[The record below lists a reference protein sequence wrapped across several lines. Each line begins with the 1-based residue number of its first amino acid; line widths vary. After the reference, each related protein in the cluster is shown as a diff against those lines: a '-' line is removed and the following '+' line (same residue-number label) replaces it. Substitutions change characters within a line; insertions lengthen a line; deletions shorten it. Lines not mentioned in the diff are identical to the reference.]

1 MSAPKELTFGR
12 LIVNLQRLHAD
23 IPDHFPKTEDSER
36 VADLQEVVQ
45 HTIYIA
51 RAARR
56 GLQGF
61 TEDTPLGL
69 KRDLELA
76 IQEIHRD
83 HTLRQVLANPPRYYC
98 AGPRVSNSD
107 D

>member
-12 LIVNLQRLHAD
+12 LIVSLQRLHAD
-23 IPDHFPKTEDSER
+23 IPDHFPGTEDSER

-83 HTLRQVLANPPRYYC
+83 HTLRQVLTSPPRYYY